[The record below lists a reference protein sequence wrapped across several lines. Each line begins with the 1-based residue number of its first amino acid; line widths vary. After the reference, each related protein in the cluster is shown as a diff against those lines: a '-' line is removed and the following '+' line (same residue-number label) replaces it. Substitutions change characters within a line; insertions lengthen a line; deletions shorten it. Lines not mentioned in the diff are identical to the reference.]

1 MKPGAKDRTL
11 HDSIHMKST
20 RPGDVAH
27 RQSPG
32 LASLDLISGSQ
43 VGREAGNSEEGEREG
58 KKTRTEQ
65 VLEHLESRL
74 VFKGRDWWV
83 RGN

>member
-32 LASLDLISGSQ
+32 LASLDLISGSLGWG
-43 VGREAGNSEEGEREG
+43 GRLGTQRKERG
-58 KKTRTEQ
+58 KERKQEQ
-65 VLEHLESRL
+65 SRYS
-74 VFKGRDWWV
+74 
-83 RGN
+83 NT